1 MMGGHCLKTWSAT
14 QGAVALSSA
23 EAEIYAMV
31 EGGLRLKGLDT
42 LAREVGFKMSSR
54 ILRMATDS
62 SAAKSFVARRGLGK
76 MRHLEVKDLWLQQ
89 EVLEGKISVKKVWGT
104 ENMADLMTKYLN
116 KEEMRD
122 RMRRAS
128 LLLIE

>member
-1 MMGGHCLKTWSAT
+1 M
-14 QGAVALSSA
+14 ALSSA
-23 EAEIYAMV
+23 EAEFYAMV

-42 LAREVGFKMSSR
+42 LARELGFQMSSR

-116 KEEMRD
+116 KEEIRD
-122 RMRRAS
+122 RLRRAS